1 MRRRLAWLVTLPL
14 LLASSQLAH
23 VLAYRVVYPEAH
35 VRAAALLRT
44 GHGYLSTLPLVLG
57 IAGAVALLAL
67 AAAVL
72 DAARGRPVRD
82 LPAWAFALLPPLA
95 FVLQELLELSLHTGT
110 FAWHAVL
117 APTFVPGLLLQLPF
131 AVLAYVVARVLLR
144 AAARIGRALAGAVPA
159 PRAALQF
166 ALAPVGPVVRLDAGR
181 RLARAP
187 PRVVVA

>member
-23 VLAYRVVYPEAH
+23 LLAYRAVYPEAH

-44 GHGYLSTLPLVLG
+44 GHGYLTALPLVLG
-57 IAGAVALLAL
+57 IAGAIALLAL

-95 FVLQELLELSLHTGT
+95 YVLQEFLELSLRLGRP
-110 FAWHAVL
+110 AWHVVA
-117 APTFVPGLLLQLPF
+117 APTFLPGVALQLPC
-131 AVLAYVVARVLLR
+131 ALAAFVAARLLLR
-144 AAARIGRALAGAVPA
+144 TAERLGRALAAVPA
-159 PRAALQF
+159 LGRSAPETLGYPEPASTGRSRRPVSRGPPLPSAA
-166 ALAPVGPVVRLDAGR
+166 
-181 RLARAP
+181 
-187 PRVVVA
+187 

>member
-1 MRRRLAWLVTLPL
+1 MRRRLAWLVTVPL

-44 GHGYLSTLPLVLG
+44 GHGYLSALPLVLG
-57 IAGAVALLAL
+57 IAGAIALLAL

-95 FVLQELLELSLHTGT
+95 FVLQEFLELSLRLGRP
-110 FAWHAVL
+110 AWHVVA
-117 APTFVPGLLLQLPF
+117 APTFLPGVALQLPCALAAF
-131 AVLAYVVARVLLR
+131 ALARILLR
-144 AAARIGRALAGAVPA
+144 TAEHVGRALATA
-159 PRAALQF
+159 PLRA
-166 ALAPVGPVVRLDAGR
+166 R
-181 RLARAP
+181 RLPQRP
-187 PRVVVA
+187 PTSTLPAGALLRRPASRGPPLPSAA